1 MDVLDSVAKLFTVHV
16 AFDQDQNKDAP
27 TKYEE
32 SFTLYFR
39 GILWTLF
46 LNWYHCIAGTD
57 PRFFTQFPAH
67 LHVNLKNLLFII
79 IRLCIFLLLYQS
91 SNVHSINIH

>member
-1 MDVLDSVAKLFTVHV
+1 MFWIQWLSLSRFMWLLIRIKIRMRLRSTKRVLLFILGG
-16 AFDQDQNKDAP
+16 F
-27 TKYEE
+27 YG
-32 SFTLYFR
+32 LYFLI
-39 GILWTLF
+39 GTIALLVLIL
-46 LNWYHCIAGTD
+46 D
-57 PRFFTQFPAH
+57 FFTQFPAH